1 MPDIPWGKLFRK
13 RYITDMLKDKSLQFF
28 SSLSRKAWMAIA
40 AGTVVLA
47 VLLFAF
53 FRSAGDAEGDK
64 QPQEAASVDTL
75 ALNIICTPTL
85 DCLPFYHAVESGLCD
100 SLGLQLAIR
109 TERSQFDIDS
119 IMRRTRVY
127 DAAVIDDARL
137 AHYRSVEGKAPK
149 AGMQQGKPAKAGKK
163 TKAAPKGSAKNAAT
177 KGADAHAVRQF
188 YPMPALTEA
197 IRLENTWR
205 MVTSVTLRI
214 REVAK
219 MRKRTV
225 AVARFSASSECL
237 KQALAS
243 AGLKESDVYQ
253 AQINDIV
260 LRQHMLDE
268 SQVDAAMLPEP
279 YATLAS
285 VGFGHRIVWKADT
298 VSRAALCFRTD
309 VLKKPRKQQQ
319 LKLLK
324 EAYRLAAADLN
335 RRGTHAADSALMN
348 RFDLPVE
355 ILDTLRLPKYRTGV
369 K

>member
-13 RYITDMLKDKSLQFF
+13 FF

-47 VLLFAF
+47 VLLSAF

-149 AGMQQGKPAKAGKK
+149 AG
-163 TKAAPKGSAKNAAT
+163 SS
-177 KGADAHAVRQF
+177 R
-188 YPMPALTEA
+188 
-197 IRLENTWR
+197 ENPQKQLKR
-205 MVTSVTLRI
+205 
-214 REVAK
+214 
-219 MRKRTV
+219 RKRRPRGPQKMLRPKVLTLMLCD
-225 AVARFSASSECL
+225 SSIPCRRL
-237 KQALAS
+237 PRPYVSKTPGGWS
-243 AGLKESDVYQ
+243 P
-253 AQINDIV
+253 V
-260 LRQHMLDE
+260 LRC
-268 SQVDAAMLPEP
+268 VFARWRRCV
-279 YATLAS
+279 S
-285 VGFGHRIVWKADT
+285 V
-298 VSRAALCFRTD
+298 
-309 VLKKPRKQQQ
+309 P
-319 LKLLK
+319 
-324 EAYRLAAADLN
+324 
-335 RRGTHAADSALMN
+335 
-348 RFDLPVE
+348 
-355 ILDTLRLPKYRTGV
+355 
-369 K
+369 